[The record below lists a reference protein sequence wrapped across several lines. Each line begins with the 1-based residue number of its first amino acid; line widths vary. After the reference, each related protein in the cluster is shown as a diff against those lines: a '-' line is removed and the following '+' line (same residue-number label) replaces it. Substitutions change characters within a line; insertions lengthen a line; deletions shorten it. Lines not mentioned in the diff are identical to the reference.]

1 MENKKQ
7 ALFIDRDGTLVVE
20 PPVDYQLDSFEKLEF
35 LPGVMRNLGFI
46 AQNMHYELVMVTN
59 QDGLGTESFPTD
71 TFVGPH
77 NLIMRTLEGEGIK
90 FDDVIIDT
98 TFEHENKPTRKP
110 GTALLGKYLSGDYD
124 LAGSYVIGDRLTD
137 MMLARNLGARG
148 ILIAPDVEQARQRI
162 AEAGLAEVVALV
174 APDWARIA
182 DYLRAGDRTAQVQ
195 RTTAETDILIRLAL
209 DGTGKCDIS
218 TGIGFF
224 DHMLCQVG
232 RHSGID
238 LTIKVKGDTWVDEHH
253 TIEDTGIAL
262 GEALRKALGDKRGIE
277 RYGFVLPM
285 DDCRST
291 VVLDFGGRSWLVW
304 DAEFHR
310 EKIGDMPTEMFH
322 HFFKSLS
329 DSAAMNLYISARG
342 ENEHHKIEGIF
353 KALARAIKCAIQRNV
368 FQYQLPSTKGTI

>member
-162 AEAGLAEVVALV
+162 AEAALAEVVALV

-182 DYLRAGDRTAQVQ
+182 DFLRAGDRTAQVQ

-291 VVLDFGGRSWLVW
+291 VALDFGGRSWLVW

>member
-59 QDGLGTESFPTD
+59 QDGLGSESFPTD
-71 TFVGPH
+71 AFVGPH

-148 ILIAPDVEQARQRI
+148 ILIAPDVEQAQQRI

-182 DYLRAGDRTAQVQ
+182 DFLRAGERTAQVQ

-291 VVLDFGGRSWLVW
+291 VALDFGGRSWLVW

-353 KALARAIKCAIQRNV
+353 KALARAIKCAIKRNV

>member
-291 VVLDFGGRSWLVW
+291 VALDFGGRSWLVW
-304 DAEFHR
+304 DVEFHR

-353 KALARAIKCAIQRNV
+353 KALARAIKCAMRRNV